1 VGFRSF
7 VDWSPCGS
15 QFIRGVA
22 DLLKKREDKIACLL
36 GTENPLHT
44 ALRVRQPRPLWR
56 CALREASW
64 PSPILKGH
72 SPHVSRWLA
81 RQLSYAFEQSALQ
94 IKMKDFATYRTLM
107 HQAIEFDEV
116 RTRLQTQLM
125 IQAPRSHAGP
135 CDQMLGHSNQ
145 PTTLMRDGI
154 VTVAAGAC
162 LFSRRQPAI

>member
-1 VGFRSF
+1 MPPRH
-7 VDWSPCGS
+7 
-15 QFIRGVA
+15 
-22 DLLKKREDKIACLL
+22 RE
-36 GTENPLHT
+36 
-44 ALRVRQPRPLWR
+44 
-56 CALREASW
+56 S
-64 PSPILKGH
+64 
-72 SPHVSRWLA
+72 SPHRTESTSAPPVVALCPPRGMLA

-135 CDQMLGHSNQ
+135 LNQMPGHSNQ